1 MFALKVIFEKNSCFF
16 ERVAG
21 GEIITLSSSSL
32 TRRQNKLERPSLLII
47 SGLSNNFEYGCC
59 CQSIECSTVVSNSQN
74 KICKAKLSS
83 LFQLDVSDGEKSFI
97 TPAK

>member
-1 MFALKVIFEKNSCFF
+1 VADSDKHASLLQGVIINAVKFMFALKVIFEKNSCFF

-47 SGLSNNFEYGCC
+47 SG
-59 CQSIECSTVVSNSQN
+59 
-74 KICKAKLSS
+74 
-83 LFQLDVSDGEKSFI
+83 
-97 TPAK
+97 